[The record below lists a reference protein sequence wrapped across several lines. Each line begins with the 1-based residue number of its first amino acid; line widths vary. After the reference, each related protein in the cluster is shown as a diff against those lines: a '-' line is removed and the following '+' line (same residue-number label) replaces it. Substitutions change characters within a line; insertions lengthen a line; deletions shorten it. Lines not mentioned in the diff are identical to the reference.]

1 MQTQA
6 IQNHFMDLISSP
18 SAVKISEGPKEFE
31 LTSSTNFNELELNL
45 NLINEDSKEDEK
57 LFDSAV
63 TETT

>member
-1 MQTQA
+1 
-6 IQNHFMDLISSP
+6 MDLIASP

-45 NLINEDSKEDEK
+45 NLINEDTIEDEK

-63 TETT
+63 TENT